1 MSGKGRLLL
10 LAVVAAALV
19 SSGCAQTELAIYTV
33 KKLSRPTPKKVTAP
47 SAVAPVVPA
56 PPLQRPAYKVGEP
69 YQINGVWYTPK
80 EDANY
85 DATGIASWYGI
96 PFDGQQ
102 TANGEVYD
110 MNALTAAHKTLPMPT
125 TVRVTNLEN
134 GRSLVLR
141 VNDRGPFVNG
151 RIIDVS
157 RRAGQLLG
165 FSRQGT
171 AKVRVT
177 AVQSAAKR
185 FVSNKPITT
194 EEERYAVA
202 AAPQAVVA
210 SERLPPPA
218 GIDTS
223 PARPSSRPASVTL
236 SPVTQSRMYVQAGAF
251 ARQDNADRLSAG
263 LSSLGSIQVMRAT
276 VKGRQFFRV
285 RIGPL
290 ATLEEADATL
300 ASLIDGGY
308 RDARIVVD

>member
-1 MSGKGRLLL
+1 MREKGRLLL
-10 LAVVAAALV
+10 LAVVAAALGA
-19 SSGCAQTELAIYTV
+19 SGCAETELAVYTV
-33 KKLSRPTPKKVTAP
+33 KKLSRPAPKKIAVP
-47 SAVAPVVPA
+47 SAESAV

-69 YQINGVWYTPK
+69 YQIDGVWYTPK
-80 EDANY
+80 EDATY
-85 DATGIASWYGI
+85 DATGIASWYGV
-96 PFDGQQ
+96 PFDGRL
-102 TANGEVYD
+102 TANGETYD
-110 MNALTAAHKTLPMPT
+110 MNSLTAAHKTLPMPT

-194 EEERYAVA
+194 DEERYAVA
-202 AAPQAVVA
+202 AAPQAAVA
-210 SERLPPPA
+210 SERLPPPEGDHTA
-218 GIDTS
+218 
-223 PARPSSRPASVTL
+223 PAPPSSRPASVTL
-236 SPVTQSRMYVQAGAF
+236 TPVTDSRMYVQAGAF
-251 ARQDNADRLSAG
+251 SRQDNADRLSAG
-263 LSSLGSIQVMRAT
+263 LSSLGPTQVMTAT
-276 VKGRQFFRV
+276 VKGRRFFRV

-300 ASLIDGGY
+300 AKLIDGGY